1 MADDPPVQSIGVP
14 LPGQHPDDSDDDG
27 IPPGWDYN
35 PATWSQRL
43 PIVGL
48 AVVGVG
54 IATWLSL
61 FQLGVL
67 QTIWEPFFGDGS
79 RQVLESKLSRVLP
92 VPDALLGAAGYLVDA
107 VAGVIGGTKRWR
119 TMPWIVIVF
128 GLAVGPLG
136 AVSIALV
143 MSQPLVVG
151 AWCTLCLASAVVSLA
166 MIGPAMDEMLAS
178 LQYMKRV
185 KESGRPFWRHF
196 WGLADNQ

>member
-1 MADDPPVQSIGVP
+1 MADDPPTRSIGVR
-14 LPGQHPDDSDDDG
+14 LPGERSDGADDG

-35 PATWSQRL
+35 PAAWSQRL

-48 AVVGVG
+48 AIVGVG

-61 FQLGVL
+61 FQFGVIS
-67 QTIWEPFFGDGS
+67 TIWEPFFGDGS
-79 RQVLESKLSRVLP
+79 RRVLESELSRVLP
-92 VPDALLGAAGYLVDA
+92 IPDAALGAFAYLVDA
-107 VAGVIGGTKRWR
+107 VTGVIGGTKRWR
-119 TMPWIVIVF
+119 KMPWIVVVF

-185 KESGRPFWRHF
+185 KEDGRPFWRHF
-196 WGLADNQ
+196 WGLADSQ